1 MLPIAIMYFSVTTC
15 NEEQTTNS
23 YLHTPSIKYYFSNQ
37 LEEVCNNNGY
47 MTLPIYLKEK
57 KRMYLRSFIAIT

>member
-57 KRMYLRSFIAIT
+57 RMYLRPFIAIT